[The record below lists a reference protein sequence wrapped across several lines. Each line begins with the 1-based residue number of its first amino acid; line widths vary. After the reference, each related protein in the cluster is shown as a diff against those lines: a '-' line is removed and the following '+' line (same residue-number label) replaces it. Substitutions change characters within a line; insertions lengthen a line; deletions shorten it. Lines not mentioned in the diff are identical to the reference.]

1 MLHLTLDSLWHKN
14 LHAGRSCHLHWQKW
28 RGMMDLLVR
37 FQSLSHKMLGTI
49 DLPWIKVDNISS
61 LRQSSQNYLGLN
73 PTVLMDKCRWLKA
86 SWVALVPHQGYLFS
100 CMLTVL
106 SFHQGISSCPEC
118 KGNLDMN
125 ILVQTGIDARA
136 RYIIL
141 LPHWEEITLNIFR
154 GEEKHTGGECMLI
167 WKWKQSKTHHD
178 LQMPTCGKKI
188 SVGTER
194 KSSKL
199 QKM

>member
-1 MLHLTLDSLWHKN
+1 
-14 LHAGRSCHLHWQKW
+14 
-28 RGMMDLLVR
+28 
-37 FQSLSHKMLGTI
+37 
-49 DLPWIKVDNISS
+49 
-61 LRQSSQNYLGLN
+61 
-73 PTVLMDKCRWLKA
+73 
-86 SWVALVPHQGYLFS
+86 
-100 CMLTVL
+100 
-106 SFHQGISSCPEC
+106 
-118 KGNLDMN
+118 MN

-199 QKM
+199 QKMQNRAFEDEPVLNYKEHCKKHENHFISVVLFSTPLRCKTGLGAINSLLFVCLLDGYSQEWQLLFQHYR